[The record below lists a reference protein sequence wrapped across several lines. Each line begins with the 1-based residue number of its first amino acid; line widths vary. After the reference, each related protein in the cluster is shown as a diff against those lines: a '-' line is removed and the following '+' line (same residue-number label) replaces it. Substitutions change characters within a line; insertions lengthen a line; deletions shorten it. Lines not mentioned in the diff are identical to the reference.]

1 MKYSANITIY
11 GYGINLITIFI
22 AKYILMRLF
31 YLLGLMLSVGN
42 ATAQTSDN
50 IVKTETTGNTLLW
63 QISGNGL
70 QSPSYLFGTFHLLC
84 KDDIHFSAALKQAVI
99 NCNEVYLELDLDD
112 PSTIMGAFMLMN
124 MKDGKK
130 LRDLYTDEQYKR
142 VSNFFKDSLKTP
154 IGLFQQ
160 MKPEFL
166 AALLYPKMMP
176 CNNTGSIEESIM
188 QLAKANGKQIK
199 GLETMAFQASVF
211 DSIPYEKQ
219 AEELL
224 HTIDS
229 MEVSKKYFELML
241 TAYKEQRLDKI
252 EGIINNPEFGSTEN
266 QDILL
271 DNRNKN
277 WVSQLKE
284 IMKKEPVFI
293 AVGAGH
299 LVGKNGLI
307 ALLKAEGFIVK
318 GVENK

>member
-1 MKYSANITIY
+1 MVSTLSTN
-11 GYGINLITIFI
+11 FI
-22 AKYILMRLF
+22 SKYILMKLVYLF
-31 YLLGLMLSVGN
+31 GLMLSLGN
-42 ATAQTSDN
+42 VKAQTSN
-50 IVKTETTGNTLLW
+50 NELKTEIDGNTLLW

-70 QSPSYLFGTFHLLC
+70 QVPSYLFGTFHLLC

-99 NCNEVYLELDLDD
+99 NSNEVYLELDMDD

-124 MKDGKK
+124 MKNGKK
-130 LRDLYTDEQYKR
+130 LKDLYSAEQYKR
-142 VSNFFKDSLKTP
+142 VSDFFKDSLKTP

-166 AALLYPKMMP
+166 VALLYPKMMP
-176 CNNTGSIEESIM
+176 CNSTASIEESIM
-188 QLAKANGKQIK
+188 QLAKANGKEIK

-224 HTIDS
+224 QTIDS
-229 MEVSKKYFELML
+229 MENSKKYFSLML

-252 EGIINNPEFGSTEN
+252 ENIINNPEFGSTDN

-277 WVSQLKE
+277 WVGQLKE
-284 IMKKEPVFI
+284 IMKKGPVFT

-299 LVGKNGLI
+299 LVGSVGLI
-307 ALLKAEGFIVK
+307 ALLRAEGYNVK

>member
-1 MKYSANITIY
+1 MKLVYFFS
-11 GYGINLITIFI
+11 
-22 AKYILMRLF
+22 
-31 YLLGLMLSVGN
+31 LMLCMCNVS
-42 ATAQTSDN
+42 AQTN
-50 IVKTETTGNTLLW
+50 NNTLKTDATGNTLLW

-84 KDDIHFSAALKQAVI
+84 KDDIHFSETLKQAI
-99 NCNEVYLELDLDD
+99 TNSKEVYLELDLDD
-112 PSTIMGAFMLMN
+112 PATLMGGLMLMN
-124 MKDGKK
+124 MNGGKK
-130 LRDLYTDEQYKR
+130 LKDLYTEAEYKR
-142 VSNFFKDSLKTP
+142 LSTFFKDSLKTP

-160 MKPEFL
+160 MKPQFL

-176 CNNTGSIEESIM
+176 CNTSGSVEESIM
-188 QLAKANGKQIK
+188 QLAKAGGKPIR

-229 MEVSKKYFELML
+229 MEQARTYFGLML

-252 EGIINNPEFGSTEN
+252 ENIIDDPEFGSTEN
-266 QDILL
+266 QDLLL

-277 WVSQLKE
+277 WVAQLKD
-284 IMKKEPVFI
+284 IMIKGPVFT

-307 ALLKAEGFIVK
+307 ALLKAEGYTLRAL
-318 GVENK
+318 ENK